1 MIKSIF
7 AVFDRKTNSVEL
19 IQQAENLDV
28 FKRWFANVFLAS
40 DCIFSRFPEDYDIYD
55 LCTYDTETLE
65 GEKSWSPHVVTSVS
79 AIIDHYHLA
88 RPNPVRDPDE
98 V

>member
-1 MIKSIF
+1 MVKTIF

-28 FKRWFANVFLAS
+28 FKRWFANVFLTADS
-40 DCIFSRFPEDYDIYD
+40 MFSRFPEDYDIYG

-65 GEKSWSPHVVTSVS
+65 GEKSWSPHVLTSVS

-88 RPNPVRDPDE
+88 RPDLARSSDE
-98 V
+98 A